1 MFEAVA
7 IIAVAIAAFLIGREV
22 VCWYF
27 KFNLAVEQRTELT
40 NQINALNTKLDNNT
54 AVLQQIVT
62 QLENL
67 NNKDSV

>member
-1 MFEAVA
+1 MFETIA
-7 IIAVAIAAFLIGREV
+7 IIAIAVAIFLIGREV

-40 NQINALNTKLDNNT
+40 KQINALNTRLDNNT
-54 AVLQQIVT
+54 AVLQQVVT